1 MNHTASAFPAI
12 PHSTADALVA
22 ALEELARAQREAGAR
37 AARDL
42 SWPRA
47 ELGVVRM
54 LHRCG
59 PVQLGDVAARLRVD
73 VSVASRQVS
82 ALVDAGLVHRTVDDD
97 DRRVRTLEL
106 TAAGRA
112 LADESM
118 RHFAEYVSAVFADW
132 TPDDLA
138 NATHELQRIAEA
150 LTTAPTKPTV
160 PDTGVR
166 TTQTATTQEDATI
179 G

>member
-1 MNHTASAFPAI
+1 MNLMATAI
-12 PHSTADALVA
+12 PHSTADELVA
-22 ALEELARAQREAGAR
+22 ALEELGRAQREAGAR

-47 ELGVVRM
+47 ELGVVRL

-59 PVQLGDVAARLRVD
+59 PVQLGDVATRLRVD

-82 ALVDAGLVHRTVDDD
+82 ALVDAGLVRRTVDDG

-106 TAAGRA
+106 TDQGRS

-118 RHFAEYVSAVFADW
+118 RHFAEYVSTVFNDW
-132 TPDDLA
+132 TPDELA
-138 NATHELQRIAEA
+138 RSTQQLRRIAAA
-150 LTTAPTKPTV
+150 LTAAPPKPPT
-160 PDTGVR
+160 PDSGVR
-166 TTQTATTQEDATI
+166 TSQPATTKEDATL

>member
-1 MNHTASAFPAI
+1 LDPNAPVIPSPA
-12 PHSTADALVA
+12 ADELVA
-22 ALEELARAQREAGAR
+22 ALEELARAQREAAGR

-42 SWPRA
+42 AWPRA

-59 PVQLGDVAARLRVD
+59 PTQLGDVAARLRVD
-73 VSVASRQVS
+73 VSVASRHVS
-82 ALVDAGLVHRTVDDD
+82 ALVDAGLVRRTVDED

-106 TAAGRA
+106 TAEGRA
-112 LADESM
+112 LADES
-118 RHFAEYVSAVFADW
+118 RKHFAQYVSAVLTDW
-132 TPDDLA
+132 TSDDVGR
-138 NATHELQRIAEA
+138 ATQQIHRIAAA
-150 LTTAPTKPTV
+150 LTTAPPKQPV

-166 TTQTATTQEDATI
+166 TTQSATTQEDATL